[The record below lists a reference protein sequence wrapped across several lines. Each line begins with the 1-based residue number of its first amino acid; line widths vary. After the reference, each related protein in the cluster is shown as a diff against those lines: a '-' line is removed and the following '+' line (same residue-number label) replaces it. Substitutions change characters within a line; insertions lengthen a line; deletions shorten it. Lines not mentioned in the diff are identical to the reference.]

1 MHLKGMLGL
10 CGAIVAAIALVSASG
25 ATTTKTHKI
34 ARIDVSSRAAIVH
47 YLRSHHMNTKGL
59 VIQRGL
65 RNYAGPRC
73 PGQGWRCARTLHTVV
88 QIARPGGKNRFWCSA
103 ARCAV
108 LQVAAAPSRGSN
120 GVCIR
125 ATGLTQ
131 SCTINQSGAGP
142 NSAVVYENAE
152 TQSGLTQ
159 TASSTALITQV
170 ATGTAASNGNTA
182 CVTQNVKLTGS
193 TTAKRGTPV
202 TVQLEAHQ
210 SVTINQDVA
219 GAGTNNAVNGAT
231 SSGTCDTTTLGQNQ
245 TLNSIANGSGPITQS
260 EDAAFSGCGDLVPGD
275 YANLCLDI
283 EQNRGSVGLNH
294 ASGPNNATFT
304 QTSSQKAIANTST
317 NTGSVT
323 QTQSSTCSDPNAPA
337 DCQEPGGLVG
347 TVNQYSTGVSTA
359 NATQTETQ
367 CEDAATSGLTE
378 CHTAPGDGD
387 FNGAYQLTQNQYGPV
402 GVGKLRHRQRGRQV
416 YGHLKGLGTATQTG
430 GNSGDR
436 FTINQTSTQD
446 NDQGSGGSTS
456 NQTNIGQADC
466 STPGNCDSHQ
476 TTTVNGS
483 TTRDTQ
489 SGQDINSSINCTGSD
504 CTATPPGSPN
514 VLIAGTGDPE
524 EAGTGQPNDD
534 LAQALTAAG
543 YSVTE
548 SPTLPADLSSFGQVW
563 WVDTNPPSTDEQNQL
578 VAFEESGRGVFLTGE
593 WSDPETESGF
603 LALDAADQSMV
614 NSIVTAGGITLGGEG
629 CCSGTPVA
637 YPVNSGVVGNLATVP
652 HTVTSWTPTF
662 PGLISGMAASSV
674 FAYYQPDPTQV
685 AAAAWDRSSTVGNGR
700 LVLFMDINWAE
711 AAWRAPNWSDV
722 AENVAFFLS
731 SPASPPVLQA
741 PITGL
746 SLLGPQAQTAPA
758 RTTTPTASG
767 RSSSDTR

>member
-152 TQSGLTQ
+152 SQSGLTQ

-170 ATGTAASNGNTA
+170 ATGTAPSNGNTA

-193 TTAKRGTPV
+193 TTAKKGMPV
-202 TVQLEAHQ
+202 TVMLEAHQ
-210 SVTINQDVA
+210 SVTIKQDVA
-219 GAGTNNAVNGAT
+219 GAGTNNAVKGAT

-245 TLNSIANGSGPITQS
+245 TLNSIANGSGSITQN

-283 EQNRGSVGLNH
+283 EQNQGSVGLNH

-304 QTSSQKAIANTST
+304 QTSSQKAIANTTT

-323 QTQSSTCSDPNAPA
+323 QTQSSICSDPNAPA

-359 NATQTETQ
+359 NAAQTETQ
-367 CEDAATSGLTE
+367 CEDAATSGLTD
-378 CHTAPGDGD
+378 CHTAPGDAD

-402 GVGKLRHRQRGRQV
+402 GVGKLRNRHRGRQPQSTF
-416 YGHLKGLGTATQTG
+416 KGLGTAKQTG
-430 GNSGDR
+430 NNDQDT
-436 FTINQTSTQD
+436 FTISQTSTQD

-456 NQTNIGQADC
+456 NQQNFGQADC
-466 STPGNCDSHQ
+466 STPGNCTSSQ

-483 TTRDTQ
+483 MTQVTQ
-489 SGQDINSSINCTGSD
+489 SGQSIDSTVNCTGSA
-504 CTATPPGSPN
+504 CTTSPANEIVGNNARFGGGPIQTYDLSTGSLVNSFVPDGAQSTNANGRAVAVEGTEVFYSELSGDGFGPSDGIHVAPFNGGAGGHDLRVLPNPAPTTGIQDLEFSNGNLYALTGYPNGTLQVWELNPNSGAVIAGPVAIGSPAAAGADGFTVLPGGN
-514 VLIAGTGDPE
+514 FLINDGDGSCTYREYDSTTGQQTGQSITVPGGSFCTGVETDGASLYFQTNFDSFTRTDLSGNLIAT
-524 EAGTGQPNDD
+524 
-534 LAQALTAAG
+534 
-543 YSVTE
+543 
-548 SPTLPADLSSFGQVW
+548 
-563 WVDTNPPSTDEQNQL
+563 TNVGSNTVED
-578 VAFEESGRGVFLTGE
+578 VS
-593 WSDPETESGF
+593 
-603 LALDAADQSMV
+603 
-614 NSIVTAGGITLGGEG
+614 LG
-629 CCSGTPVA
+629 
-637 YPVNSGVVGNLATVP
+637 
-652 HTVTSWTPTF
+652 
-662 PGLISGMAASSV
+662 
-674 FAYYQPDPTQV
+674 
-685 AAAAWDRSSTVGNGR
+685 
-700 LVLFMDINWAE
+700 
-711 AAWRAPNWSDV
+711 
-722 AENVAFFLS
+722 
-731 SPASPPVLQA
+731 
-741 PITGL
+741 
-746 SLLGPQAQTAPA
+746 
-758 RTTTPTASG
+758 
-767 RSSSDTR
+767 